1 MLAKNKCQL
10 KLIIGLEKT
19 SVVAV
24 ALSPVNEALLR
35 SQGRALLGSTR
46 GSWRN

>member
-35 SQGRALLGSTR
+35 SQGEGFARIYAWILA
-46 GSWRN
+46 